1 MKLYEKLISQSKLV
15 EDMKQKLSKKVGKLS
30 LSIEQK
36 NDGIYVRLFDS
47 FSYSTCMIDI
57 PIENW
62 ENIRNAINEMLNKET
77 EIIDKY

>member
-36 NDGIYVRLFDS
+36 NDGIYVRLCDS
-47 FSYSTCMIDI
+47 FSYNTCMIDI
-57 PIENW
+57 SIENW